1 MAPGTYSALY
11 TCFDVGSNS
20 GMGLCTSEDAY
31 VLSISTPIKLVA
43 DQITNVTVDL
53 DSGTLTV
60 VGIESPGATAAIELV
75 LLAFELPCDESIV
88 IRARFPSPFQS
99 SDVIE
104 RGRHK
109 EQR

>member
-31 VLSISTPIKLVA
+31 VLSVATPITLVA

-53 DSGTLTV
+53 DSGTLTIA
-60 VGIESPGATAAIELV
+60 GID
-75 LLAFELPCDESIV
+75 LPRDHGC
-88 IRARFPSPFQS
+88 
-99 SDVIE
+99 
-104 RGRHK
+104 K
-109 EQR
+109 